1 MSYYRSQERFR
12 DFRFLP
18 HSPTRTAHRALPA
31 AGGGGAAAAAEQE
44 TF

>member
-18 HSPTRTAHRALPA
+18 HSPTRAAHRALPA
-31 AGGGGAAAAAEQE
+31 AGGGGAAAAEQE